1 MADSL
6 TKFGLSRR
14 PAAEIFGM
22 RSNSRPRDVYEE
34 FGTPNLDR
42 IGWSGAD
49 RRAVEEN
56 QAFADEEA
64 AKAEERAALEDERV
78 ARDRQREAEAVADEF
93 ARIKEPSAREKFFDE
108 NEATIA
114 GSKRYNQLAEMRQR
128 QPSFADNVLA
138 KNLAN
143 KIDDP
148 DERNVF
154 LGAVAKGAGTL
165 AAREEADRFR
175 LRRGA
180 VAALTKV
187 GVHPT
192 EANRIADEEGYSPE
206 VINYHVA
213 QQEGGSSLEDPK
225 ARAAEN
231 HYRMLLRQ
239 ATEEA
244 DESTDGKPLPE
255 TVAKIKVA
263 RGFLDSAY
271 GDQYLPQAAPVG
283 VPAGTGTVLRPQAET
298 APTTPPATEKVAEE
312 GTVGGGMPKTSDDG
326 TKGLRSI
333 ISNPDVPEVDRN
345 VAFTELKTLLESQT
359 PPKGSTF
366 TEIAKF
372 KNDLKERIDTARVD
386 LEASRFR
393 EMVAPVWT
401 REKDIVAK
409 AIKRMAQ
416 DLGAEEDTVIASI
429 FPKDKNG
436 KPAEQ
441 QKIPMSI
448 VPKEMQ
454 PMKRDKFGEREMYVK
469 DLLAAYLAD
478 QRGNNPA
485 DASYERIAKAKIEDL
500 SGWMEDVEKDNYPD
514 KEVYKKAIRK
524 VGLDADRTQE
534 DVIREYIKG
543 ATPTAQEVA
552 PVKAPSGRE
561 IKIGKPEKTP

>member
-1 MADSL
+1 M
-6 TKFGLSRR
+6 T
-14 PAAEIFGM
+14 
-22 RSNSRPRDVYEE
+22 
-34 FGTPNLDR
+34 
-42 IGWSGAD
+42 
-49 RRAVEEN
+49 
-56 QAFADEEA
+56 
-64 AKAEERAALEDERV
+64 
-78 ARDRQREAEAVADEF
+78 
-93 ARIKEPSAREKFFDE
+93 
-108 NEATIA
+108 
-114 GSKRYNQLAEMRQR
+114 GSKRYNALAEMRQR

-138 KNLAN
+138 KNIAN

-175 LRRGA
+175 MRRGA
-180 VAALTKV
+180 DAQLAKL
-187 GVHPT
+187 GMHPQ
-192 EANRIADEEGYSPE
+192 ERKRILDEEGYDDA
-206 VINYHVA
+206 VVNYYTA
-213 QQEGGSSLEDPK
+213 QKEGESSFSKDPQ
-225 ARAAEN
+225 ARAAESY
-231 HYRMLLRQ
+231 YRILKDKARYEENKNGSVSDETEAEMLRVSSLLGSKYKMI
-239 ATEEA
+239 AEPPA
-244 DESTDGKPLPE
+244 P
-255 TVAKIKVA
+255 AA
-263 RGFLDSAY
+263 
-271 GDQYLPQAAPVG
+271 AAPVG
-283 VPAGTGTVLRPQAET
+283 VDTVVRPKSGAS
-298 APTTPPATEKVAEE
+298 APTTPATEKVAEE

-372 KNDLKERIDTARVD
+372 KNDLKERIDSARVD
-386 LEASRFR
+386 LEANRFR

-401 REKDIVAK
+401 KEKDIVAK

-416 DLGAEEDTVIASI
+416 DLGAEEDTVIASL
-429 FPKDKNG
+429 FPRDKNG
-436 KPAEQ
+436 EPAEQ

-454 PMKRDKFGEREMYVK
+454 PRKRDKFGEREMYVK

-478 QRGNNPA
+478 QRGEDPA
-485 DASYERIAKAKIEDL
+485 DANYERTSKAKIEDL
-500 SGWMEDVEKDNYPD
+500 SGWMEAVEKDTYPD

-524 VGLDADRTQE
+524 LGLDTDRTQE

-543 ATPTAQEVA
+543 VTPTTQEVA